1 MFVIMFIN
9 SSLTTKGKR
18 TMGIFIFM
26 LFAVAYIVTSKM
38 FLLDKARHDVQNEY
52 RVGNTVMR
60 FYILSMLPILYIK
73 GL

>member
-1 MFVIMFIN
+1 
-9 SSLTTKGKR
+9 
-18 TMGIFIFM
+18 MGIFVFM